1 MKCGSLLQKL
11 IMTFIIILTIVL
23 VLLAWMLSMW
33 FKITYFNEKRT
44 QFEQNGEYISNV
56 IKMYSAEKGDIEFD
70 KLQAI
75 VDMASVGADADI
87 IVSDKYTSIYAYSKI
102 KENKTVKFY
111 NIEVENKQN
120 ISEKNMQILTSGKSV
135 EYINENYTYIY
146 PVMQNDEFSGYVIMT
161 TPLSIISKQLHRIYF
176 IVWIFS
182 LVAMVFASA
191 VLSLV
196 SKKILI
202 NPLAEINN
210 AAKKFASGEVNRRV
224 SMVSKDEIGE
234 LANSFNIMAE
244 SLEKVEN
251 NRRDFISN
259 VSHEL
264 RSPITSI
271 KGFIAGIIDGVIPK
285 DKEGYYLDRVYS
297 EIKRLTRLIND
308 LLDLSTI
315 ESGKLKFN
323 IKKININE
331 LIRLCII
338 NNEQNIKEKEITLKV
353 ELQKEKYYVNADED
367 KTMQVITNL
376 LDNAIKYCGNDGVI
390 KIRTYNKGTKVF
402 IQIYNNGPKIGDEE
416 IRNIWSRFYKSDK
429 SRTNKVSTGLGLP
442 IVRMILMQQG
452 EEVWV
457 KNNTDIG
464 VTFTFSLTKYKSN
477 RNKQNL

>member
-23 VLLAWMLSMW
+23 VLLAWMLSIW
-33 FKITYFNEKRT
+33 FKITYFGEKRT
-44 QFEQNGEYISNV
+44 QFKQDGEYISNV
-56 IKMYSAEKGDIEFD
+56 IKTYDIEKNDIKFD
-70 KLQAI
+70 ELQAI
-75 VDMASVGADADI
+75 VDMSSVGANADI
-87 IVSDKYTSIYAYSKI
+87 IVCDKFDYIYLYSKI
-102 KENKTVKFY
+102 DENK
-111 NIEVENKQN
+111 NIEDKPD
-120 ISEKNMQILTSGKSV
+120 ISEKNMNSLMDGQPV
-135 EYINENYTYIY
+135 EYINKQFTYIY
-146 PVMQNDEFSGYVIMT
+146 PIIENDEFQGYVVMT
-161 TPLSIISKQLHRIYF
+161 TPLSTISKQLHRIYF
-176 IVWIFS
+176 IVWIS
-182 LVAMVFASA
+182 ALVAMVFASA

-202 NPLAEINN
+202 NPLAQINN
-210 AAKKFASGEVNRRV
+210 VAKKFANGEVNRRV
-224 SMVSKDEIGE
+224 YIESKDEIGE

-308 LLDLSTI
+308 LLDLSAI

-323 IKKININE
+323 MKKIDINE
-331 LIRLCII
+331 LVRLCII
-338 NNEQNIKEKEITLKV
+338 NNEQNIKEKEITLKI
-353 ELQKEKYYVNADED
+353 ELQYEKCYVNADED

-376 LDNAIKYCGNDGVI
+376 LDNAIKYCGNNGII
-390 KIRTYNKGTKVF
+390 KISTYHKGTKVF
-402 IQIYNNGPKIGDEE
+402 VQIYNNGPKIGDEE
-416 IRNIWSRFYKSDK
+416 IRHIWNRFYKSDK

-457 KNNTDIG
+457 KNNSGIG
-464 VTFTFSLTKYKSN
+464 VTFTFSLTKYKNSRN
-477 RNKQNL
+477 R

>member
-1 MKCGSLLQKL
+1 
-11 IMTFIIILTIVL
+11 
-23 VLLAWMLSMW
+23 
-33 FKITYFNEKRT
+33 
-44 QFEQNGEYISNV
+44 
-56 IKMYSAEKGDIEFD
+56 
-70 KLQAI
+70 
-75 VDMASVGADADI
+75 
-87 IVSDKYTSIYAYSKI
+87 
-102 KENKTVKFY
+102 
-111 NIEVENKQN
+111 
-120 ISEKNMQILTSGKSV
+120 
-135 EYINENYTYIY
+135 
-146 PVMQNDEFSGYVIMT
+146 MT
-161 TPLSIISKQLHRIYF
+161 TPLSIISKQLHRIYL
-176 IVWIFS
+176 IVWIS
-182 LVAMVFASA
+182 ALVAMVFASA

-202 NPLAEINN
+202 NPLAQINN
-210 AAKKFASGEVNRRV
+210 VAKKFANGEVNRRV
-224 SMVSKDEIGE
+224 NIESKDEIGE

-308 LLDLSTI
+308 LLDLSAI

-323 IKKININE
+323 MKKININE

-353 ELQKEKYYVNADED
+353 ELQNENCYVNADED

-376 LDNAIKYCGNDGVI
+376 LDNAIKYCGNNGII
-390 KIRTYNKGTKVF
+390 KISTYHKGSKVF
-402 IQIYNNGPKIGDEE
+402 VQIYNNGPKIGDEE
-416 IRNIWSRFYKSDK
+416 IRHIWNRFYKSDK

-457 KNNTDIG
+457 KNNSDIG
-464 VTFTFSLTKYKSN
+464 VTFTFSLTKYKNSRN
-477 RNKQNL
+477 R

>member
-323 IKKININE
+323 MKKININE

-338 NNEQNIKEKEITLKV
+338 NNEQNIKGKEITLKV

-376 LDNAIKYCGNDGVI
+376 LDNAIKYCGSNGII
-390 KIRTYNKGTKVF
+390 KISTYHKGSKVF
-402 IQIYNNGPKIGDEE
+402 VQIYNNGPKIRDEE
-416 IRNIWSRFYKSDK
+416 IRHIWDRFYKSDK
-429 SRTNKVSTGLGLP
+429 SRTNKFSTGLGLP

-457 KNNTDIG
+457 KNNPHIG
-464 VTFTFSLTKYKSN
+464 VTFTFSLTKYKNSRN
-477 RNKQNL
+477 R

>member
-23 VLLAWMLSMW
+23 VLLAWMLSIW
-33 FKITYFNEKRT
+33 FKFTYFDEKRT
-44 QFEQNGEYISNV
+44 QFKQDGEYISNV
-56 IKMYSAEKGDIEFD
+56 IKAYDVEKGDIEFD
-70 KLQAI
+70 KVQAI
-75 VDMASVGADADI
+75 VDMSSVGANANI
-87 IVSDKYTSIYAYSKI
+87 IVSDKFNYIYLYSKI
-102 KENKTVKFY
+102 EDNKS
-111 NIEVENKQN
+111 IEEKPY
-120 ISEKNMQILTSGKSV
+120 ISEKNMNILMSGQPV
-135 EYINENYTYIY
+135 EYINEYYIYIY
-146 PVMQNDEFSGYVIMT
+146 PVMENQKFEGYVIMT
-161 TPLSIISKQLHRIYF
+161 TPLSIISKQLYRIYL
-176 IVWIFS
+176 IVWIS
-182 LVAMVFASA
+182 ALVAMIFASV

-202 NPLAEINN
+202 NPLAQINN
-210 AAKKFASGEVNRRV
+210 VAKRFANGEVNRRV
-224 SMVSKDEIGE
+224 SIESKDEIGE

-285 DKEGYYLDRVYS
+285 DKEGYYLDRAYS

-308 LLDLSTI
+308 LLDLSAI
-315 ESGKLKFN
+315 EAGKLKFDM
-323 IKKININE
+323 KKININE
-331 LIRLCII
+331 LIRLCVI
-338 NNEQNIKEKEITLKV
+338 NNEQNIKEKEIVLKV
-353 ELQKEKYYVNADED
+353 ELQNEKCYVNADED

-376 LDNAIKYCGNDGVI
+376 LDNAIKYCGSNGI
-390 KIRTYNKGTKVF
+390 IRIRTYNKGTKVF
-402 IQIYNNGPKIGDEE
+402 IQIYNNGPSIGDEE
-416 IRNIWSRFYKSDK
+416 IRHIWTRFYKSDK

-464 VTFTFSLTKYKSN
+464 VTFTFSLTRYKSN
-477 RNKQNL
+477 RYKQNI

>member
-1 MKCGSLLQKL
+1 MKCVSLLQKL

-23 VLLAWMLSMW
+23 VSLAWLLSIW
-33 FKITYFNEKRT
+33 FRMTYFDEKRT
-44 QFEQNGEYISNV
+44 QFEHEGEYISRV
-56 IKMYSAEKGDIEFD
+56 IKIYDIDKSKMQLD

-75 VDMASVGADADI
+75 VDMSSTSANADI
-87 IVSDKYTSIYAYSKI
+87 IVLDKFYHISVCSKIEDNIVVEDKPNISDKDMKLLS
-102 KENKTVKFY
+102 
-111 NIEVENKQN
+111 
-120 ISEKNMQILTSGKSV
+120 SGKPV
-135 EYINENYTYIY
+135 EYINDYYTYIY
-146 PVMQNDEFSGYVIMT
+146 PVLTNDEFKGYIVMT
-161 TPLSIISKQLHRIYF
+161 APLSTISKQLHRIYL
-176 IVWIFS
+176 IVWVS
-182 LVAMVFASA
+182 ALGAMIFASV

-210 AAKKFASGEVNRRV
+210 AAKRFANGEVNKRV
-224 SMVSKDEIGE
+224 YIKSKDEIGE

-285 DKEGYYLDRVYS
+285 DKEGYYLDIVYS

-308 LLDLSTI
+308 LLDLSAI

-323 IKKININE
+323 ITKVDINE
-331 LIRLCII
+331 LIRICVI
-338 NNEQNIKEKEITLKV
+338 NREQNIREKQIKLKIDLHD
-353 ELQKEKYYVNADED
+353 ENCYVKADED
-367 KTMQVITNL
+367 RTMQVVTNL
-376 LDNAIKYCGNDGVI
+376 LDNAIKYCGSSGVI
-390 KIRTYNKGTKVF
+390 RIGTYYKGSKVYV
-402 IQIYNNGPKIGDEE
+402 QIYNNGPKISDED
-416 IRNIWSRFYKSDK
+416 IRNIWNRFYKSDK

-442 IVRMILMQQG
+442 IVRMILVQQG

-457 KNNTDIG
+457 KNESDIG
-464 VTFTFSLTKYKSN
+464 VTFTFSLTKYKNN
-477 RNKQNL
+477 RNRRSS

>member
-23 VLLAWMLSMW
+23 VLLAWMLSIW
-33 FKITYFNEKRT
+33 FKITYFAEKKT
-44 QFEQNGEYISNV
+44 QFEQDGEYISKV
-56 IKMYSAEKGDIEFD
+56 IKTYNTEKGDNEFD

-75 VDMASVGADADI
+75 VDMSSVGANADI
-87 IVSDKYTSIYAYSKI
+87 IVLDKFSDIYLYSKN
-102 KENKTVKFY
+102 EDNKI
-111 NIEVENKQN
+111 IEDEPN
-120 ISEKNMQILTSGKSV
+120 ISEKNMDLLLNGKSV
-135 EYINENYTYIY
+135 EYINERYTYIY
-146 PVMQNDEFSGYVIMT
+146 PIIENNEFEGYIIMT
-161 TPLSIISKQLHRIYF
+161 TPLSIISKQLHRIYL
-176 IVWIFS
+176 IVWIS
-182 LVAMVFASA
+182 ALGAMVFASV

-202 NPLAEINN
+202 NPLAQINN
-210 AAKKFASGEVNRRV
+210 VAKKFASGEVNRRV
-224 SMVSKDEIGE
+224 NIESKDEIGE

-244 SLEKVEN
+244 SLETVEN

-285 DKEGYYLDRVYS
+285 DKEGYYLDRVYN

-308 LLDLSTI
+308 LLDLSAI

-323 IKKININE
+323 MKKININE

-338 NNEQNIKEKEITLKV
+338 NNERNIKEKGITLKI
-353 ELQKEKYYVNADED
+353 ELQKEKCYVNADED

-376 LDNAIKYCGNDGVI
+376 LDNAIKYCGNNGI
-390 KIRTYNKGTKVF
+390 IRISTYHKGAKVF
-402 IQIYNNGPKIGDEE
+402 VQIYNNGPKIEDEE
-416 IRNIWSRFYKSDK
+416 IRHIWNRFYKSDK

-457 KNNTDIG
+457 KNDTYIG
-464 VTFTFSLTKYKSN
+464 VTFTFSLTKFKNSRN
-477 RNKQNL
+477 RQNI

>member
-1 MKCGSLLQKL
+1 MKRETLLQKL
-11 IMTFIIILTIVL
+11 IITFTIILTIVL
-23 VLLAWMLSMW
+23 VSLAWILSMW
-33 FKITYFNEKRT
+33 FRITYFAEKRT
-44 QFEQNGEYISNV
+44 QFQQDGEYISKA
-56 IKMYSAEKGDIEFD
+56 IKTYNSEKSDIEFG

-75 VDMASVGADADI
+75 VDMSSVGTDADI
-87 IVSDKYTSIYAYSKI
+87 IISDKLDYIYVYSTI
-102 KENKTVKFY
+102 EDNKA
-111 NIEVENKQN
+111 IEDKPQ
-120 ISEKNMQILTSGKSV
+120 ISEKDRKLLINGQSV
-135 EYINENYTYIY
+135 EYINKRYTYIY
-146 PVMQNDEFSGYVIMT
+146 PIIENDEFEGYVIMT
-161 TPLSIISKQLHRIYF
+161 TPLSIISKQLHRIYL
-176 IVWIFS
+176 IVWIS
-182 LVAMVFASA
+182 ALGAMIFASV

-202 NPLAEINN
+202 NPLAQINN
-210 AAKKFASGEVNRRV
+210 VAKKFANGEVNRRV
-224 SMVSKDEIGE
+224 NIESKDEIGE

-271 KGFIAGIIDGVIPK
+271 KGFIAGIIDEVIPK

-323 IKKININE
+323 MKKININE

-338 NNEQNIKEKEITLKV
+338 NNEQNIKEKEITLKI
-353 ELQKEKYYVNADED
+353 ELQYENCYVTSDED

-376 LDNAIKYCGNDGVI
+376 LDNAIKYCGDNGI
-390 KIRTYNKGTKVF
+390 IRISTYHKGAKVF
-402 IQIYNNGPKIGDEE
+402 VQIYNNGPKIGDEE
-416 IRNIWSRFYKSDK
+416 IRHIWDRFYKSDK

-457 KNNTDIG
+457 KNNSDIG
-464 VTFTFSLTKYKSN
+464 VTFTFSLTKYKNSKN
-477 RNKQNL
+477 R

>member
-1 MKCGSLLQKL
+1 MKRETLLQKL
-11 IMTFIIILTIVL
+11 IITFTIILTIVL
-23 VLLAWMLSMW
+23 VSLAWILSMW
-33 FKITYFNEKRT
+33 FRITYFAEKRT
-44 QFEQNGEYISNV
+44 QFQQDGEYISKA
-56 IKMYSAEKGDIEFD
+56 IKTYNSEKSDIEFG

-75 VDMASVGADADI
+75 VDMSSVGTDADI
-87 IVSDKYTSIYAYSKI
+87 IISDKLDYIYVYSTI
-102 KENKTVKFY
+102 EDNKA
-111 NIEVENKQN
+111 IEDKPQ
-120 ISEKNMQILTSGKSV
+120 ISEKDRKLLINGQSV
-135 EYINENYTYIY
+135 EYINKRYTYIY
-146 PVMQNDEFSGYVIMT
+146 PIIENDEFEGYVIMT
-161 TPLSIISKQLHRIYF
+161 TPLSIISKQLHRIYL
-176 IVWIFS
+176 IVWIS
-182 LVAMVFASA
+182 ALGAMIFASV

-202 NPLAEINN
+202 NPLAQINN
-210 AAKKFASGEVNRRV
+210 VAKKFANGEVNRRV
-224 SMVSKDEIGE
+224 NIESKDEIGE

-271 KGFIAGIIDGVIPK
+271 KGFIAGIIDEVIPK

-323 IKKININE
+323 MKKININE

-338 NNEQNIKEKEITLKV
+338 NNEQNIKEKEITLKI
-353 ELQKEKYYVNADED
+353 ELQYENCYVTSDED

-376 LDNAIKYCGNDGVI
+376 LDNAIKYCGDNGI
-390 KIRTYNKGTKVF
+390 IRISTYHKGAKVF
-402 IQIYNNGPKIGDEE
+402 VQIYNNGPKIGDEE
-416 IRNIWSRFYKSDK
+416 IRHIWDRFYKSDK

-442 IVRMILMQQG
+442 IVRMMLMQQG

-457 KNNTDIG
+457 KNNSDIG
-464 VTFTFSLTKYKSN
+464 VTFTFSLTKYKNSKN
-477 RNKQNL
+477 R

>member
-23 VLLAWMLSMW
+23 VLLAWMLSIW
-33 FKITYFNEKRT
+33 FKITYFGEKRT
-44 QFEQNGEYISNV
+44 QFKQDGEYISNV
-56 IKMYSAEKGDIEFD
+56 IKTYDIEKNDIKFD
-70 KLQAI
+70 ELQAI
-75 VDMASVGADADI
+75 VDMSSVGANADI
-87 IVSDKYTSIYAYSKI
+87 IVCDKFDYVYLYSKI
-102 KENKTVKFY
+102 DENI
-111 NIEVENKQN
+111 NIEDKPD
-120 ISEKNMQILTSGKSV
+120 ISEKDMNSLMNGQPV
-135 EYINENYTYIY
+135 EYINKQFTYMY
-146 PVMQNDEFSGYVIMT
+146 PIRENDEFQGYVVMT
-161 TPLSIISKQLHRIYF
+161 TPLSTISKQLHRIYF
-176 IVWIFS
+176 IVWIS
-182 LVAMVFASA
+182 ALVAMVFASA

-202 NPLAEINN
+202 NPLAQINN
-210 AAKKFASGEVNRRV
+210 VAKKFANGEVNRRV
-224 SMVSKDEIGE
+224 YIESKDEIGE

-308 LLDLSTI
+308 LLDLSAI

-323 IKKININE
+323 MKKIDINE
-331 LIRLCII
+331 LVRLCII
-338 NNEQNIKEKEITLKV
+338 NNEQNIKEKEITLKI
-353 ELQKEKYYVNADED
+353 ELQYEKCYANADED

-376 LDNAIKYCGNDGVI
+376 LDNAIKYCGNNGII
-390 KIRTYNKGTKVF
+390 KINTYHKGTKVF
-402 IQIYNNGPKIGDEE
+402 VQIYNNGPKIGDEE
-416 IRNIWSRFYKSDK
+416 IRNIWNRFYKSDK
-429 SRTNKVSTGLGLP
+429 SRTNKVSTGLGLS

-457 KNNTDIG
+457 KNNSDIG
-464 VTFTFSLTKYKSN
+464 VTFTFSLTKYRN
-477 RNKQNL
+477 R

>member
-23 VLLAWMLSMW
+23 VSLAWILSMW
-33 FKITYFNEKRT
+33 FRITYFAEKRT
-44 QFEQNGEYISNV
+44 QFEQYGEDISKV
-56 IKMYSAEKGDIEFD
+56 IKTYNAEKSDVEFD
-70 KLQAI
+70 KLQAL
-75 VDMASVGADADI
+75 VDISSVGANADI
-87 IVSDKYTSIYAYSKI
+87 IVSDKFDYIYMYSKV
-102 KENKTVKFY
+102 EDNKTINMYNSDVKDRPH
-111 NIEVENKQN
+111 
-120 ISEKNMQILTSGKSV
+120 ISGKNMNLLISGKSV
-135 EYINENYTYIY
+135 EYINEHYTYIY
-146 PVMQNDEFSGYVIMT
+146 PIMESGKYEGYIIMT
-161 TPLSIISKQLHRIYF
+161 APLSIISKQLNRIYL
-176 IVWIFS
+176 IVWIS
-182 LVAMVFASA
+182 ALGAMIFASV
-191 VLSLV
+191 VLSLF

-210 AAKKFASGEVNRRV
+210 AAKRFANGEVNKRV
-224 SMVSKDEIGE
+224 YIESQDEIGE

-285 DKEGYYLDRVYS
+285 DKEGYYLDIVYS

-308 LLDLSTI
+308 LLDLSAI

-323 IKKININE
+323 MKKVNINE
-331 LIRLCII
+331 LIRLCVI
-338 NNEQNIKEKEITLKV
+338 NNEQIIKEKKIKLKID
-353 ELQKEKYYVNADED
+353 LQDENCYVIADED

-376 LDNAIKYCGNDGVI
+376 LDNAIKYCGDKGI
-390 KIRTYNKGTKVF
+390 IRISTYHKGTKVF
-402 IQIYNNGPKIGDEE
+402 VQMYNNGPKITDEE
-416 IRNIWSRFYKSDK
+416 IRHIWNRFYKSDK

-457 KNNTDIG
+457 KNNPDIG
-464 VTFTFSLTKYKSN
+464 VTFTFSLTKYKNSRN
-477 RNKQNL
+477 R